1 MASKLARTRKAG
13 LFGGA
18 LVDFWAYMA
27 FMLVLILFYA
37 FFKITGDSI
46 KENKAKV
53 YFDDLK
59 AESALVSYLRTPVA
73 YATESGEINSNFA
86 GLIADYY
93 SAQGTPKESGL
104 AEQLKAKTKE
114 IFAKDY
120 PSLKWTLKVSDKAS
134 KSNDFGKIALQDRNQ
149 EQSGDDEVIVGGLGN
164 ACSIMP
170 VPNSKNVIKVEL
182 NLQNLNAKDVMG
194 LEYGQFLC

>member
-1 MASKLARTRKAG
+1 MRGKFAGTRKAG
-13 LFGGA
+13 LFGSA
-18 LVDFWAYMA
+18 LVDFWAYVA

-37 FFKITGDSI
+37 FFKITGDSV
-46 KENKAKV
+46 KENNAKV
-53 YFDDLK
+53 LFDDLK
-59 AESALVSYLRTPVA
+59 AETALLNYLRTPVA

-93 SAQGTPKESGL
+93 LTQGTPKEREF

-114 IFAKDY
+114 LFGKDY
-120 PSLKWTLKVSDKAS
+120 HSLKWTLKVSDKTS
-134 KSNDFGKIALQDRNQ
+134 KNNDFGKIALQDRNQ